1 MTNFM
6 FDFTNAERSKDKQVL
21 KIVLPLVRHFE
32 MDFDYS
38 YNFLGLVY
46 KGGHL
51 RYVSNFTWVK
61 AELELTTTSKG
72 HIYPKLNSFYLDFGR
87 SEIYEP
93 NSPVSQF
100 IYRQ

>member
-51 RYVSNFTWVK
+51 
-61 AELELTTTSKG
+61 
-72 HIYPKLNSFYLDFGR
+72 
-87 SEIYEP
+87 
-93 NSPVSQF
+93 
-100 IYRQ
+100 

>member
-6 FDFTNAERSKDKQVL
+6 FDFTNAEKSKDKQVL

-32 MDFDYS
+32 MEFDYS

-51 RYVSNFTWVK
+51 QYVSNFTWVK

-72 HIYPKLNSFYLDFGR
+72 HIYPKLHSFYLDFGR

-93 NSPVSQF
+93 NSPLS
-100 IYRQ
+100 